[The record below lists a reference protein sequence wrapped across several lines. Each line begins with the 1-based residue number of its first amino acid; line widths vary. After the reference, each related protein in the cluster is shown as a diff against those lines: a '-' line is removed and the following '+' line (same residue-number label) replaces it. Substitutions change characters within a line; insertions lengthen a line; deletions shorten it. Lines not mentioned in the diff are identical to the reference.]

1 MKSAPVKEQSFLHTS
16 APDLKKELVNGLF
29 VLFRTAELYNSNHPS
44 FQNPAQ
50 HLLSVISRLQD
61 GEGKV
66 DLETLDGHLF
76 VNDARLKFDLEG
88 YTAGKFLI
96 GVLSSHHLGG
106 LSFETGLTQDELNRF
121 VFTFKKAP
129 EDQAALLELFEQEK
143 IEQIIPRKK
152 KEENPVLRKEKL
164 HTSREAARKTFTT
177 AVALVETTMAS
188 ARAGKGFNLLSAKRV
203 VQELVDQVA
212 EDETALM
219 ELAALLH
226 FDNHTYAHSVNVAV
240 LSVALG
246 TRLGLDKKMLALL
259 GFAALFHDIGKVKL
273 PLDLLNK
280 LDSYDEEDWKQ
291 MRRHPVLGAKTLM
304 LNRGTDEFTARAAE
318 VAFMHHIN
326 YDTNG
331 YPILSEKRVPG
342 ILPMIVKI
350 CDTYEA
356 LTSGRV
362 YFKTP
367 FTPDQV
373 LQKLIGGMGTMYDPL
388 LLKIFVSTI
397 GVFPV
402 GSLVLLDTA
411 EIGIVYKTN
420 PDNVYRPKV
429 RLIADANGA
438 KTGFEIV
445 DLSERDQ
452 ATGQYSRNIKRILNS
467 QDYGIDLTRLVLQ

>member
-1 MKSAPVKEQSFLHTS
+1 MSTAAVKEQRSIQTS

-29 VLFRTAELYNSNHPS
+29 VLFRTAELYDSSHPS

-50 HLLSVISRLQD
+50 QLFSVISRLQD

-76 VNDARLKFDLEG
+76 VNDLRLKFDLEG

-96 GVLSSHHLGG
+96 GVLASHHLGG
-106 LSFETGLTQDELNRF
+106 LSFEPRLTQEELNRF
-121 VFTFKKAP
+121 VFIFKKAP
-129 EDQAALLELFEQEK
+129 EDPAALLELFEQEK
-143 IEQIIPRKK
+143 VEHIVPKTK
-152 KEENPVLRKEKL
+152 KEENLVE
-164 HTSREAARKTFTT
+164 HQTSREAARKTFTT
-177 AVALVETTMAS
+177 AVALVETAMS
-188 ARAGKGFNLLSAKRV
+188 AVRAGKRFNLPSAKRV
-203 VQELVDQVA
+203 VQELVDQVV
-212 EDETALM
+212 EDEAALM

-226 FDNHTYAHSVNVAV
+226 FDDYTYAHSVNVAV
-240 LSVALG
+240 LSVTLG
-246 TRLGLDKKMLALL
+246 TRLGLDKKALALL

-273 PLDLLNK
+273 PLELLNK
-280 LDSYDEEDWKQ
+280 PDDFDEEDWKQ

-304 LNRGTDEFTARAAE
+304 LTRGTDEFTARAAE

-326 YDTNG
+326 YDTKG
-331 YPILSEKRVPG
+331 YPVLSMKRVPG
-342 ILPMIVKI
+342 IFPMIVKI

-367 FTPDQV
+367 FTPDEV

-402 GSLVLLDTA
+402 GSLVLLDTN

-420 PDNVYRPKV
+420 PDNIYRPKV
-429 RLIADANGA
+429 RVIVDAAGQ
-438 KTGFEIV
+438 KTEFTLV

-452 ATGQYSRNIKRILNS
+452 ASGQFSRNIKRLLNS
-467 QDYGIDLTRLVLQ
+467 QDYGINLSRIALQ